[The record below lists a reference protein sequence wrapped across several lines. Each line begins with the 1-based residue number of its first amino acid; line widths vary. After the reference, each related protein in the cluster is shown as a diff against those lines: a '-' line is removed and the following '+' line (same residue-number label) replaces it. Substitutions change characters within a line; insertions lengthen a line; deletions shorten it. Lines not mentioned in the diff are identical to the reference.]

1 MNSDLLSSLCFSS
14 ILPENMTPAK
24 ATSCANKA
32 GNSTSTT
39 SRYSILSDP
48 RLSQLFALSS
58 QLEAL
63 AQSIEVQPPSQPQQ
77 PPDLPPK
84 PSSLIN
90 NNNSLQSSIK
100 SNSSKDSSTHQPPPP
115 IPVKLNH
122 SARGI
127 LAENQ
132 DLEKSSEVKYTRLQ
146 ENPEDEENND
156 VPEEHGKHVILELHS
171 VEIRLFCHIDFT

>member
-1 MNSDLLSSLCFSS
+1 
-14 ILPENMTPAK
+14 MTPAK
-24 ATSCANKA
+24 ATSCANKT
-32 GNSTSTT
+32 GNSTST

-63 AQSIEVQPPSQPQQ
+63 AQSIEVQPQPQQ

-90 NNNSLQSSIK
+90 NNNSLQSSK
-100 SNSSKDSSTHQPPPP
+100 QSSEKDSSTHQPPP

-127 LAENQ
+127 LGENQ

-156 VPEEHGKHVILELHS
+156 VPEEHGKHVILEVQS
-171 VEIRLFCHIDFT
+171 EEILRLFCHTKFT

>member
-1 MNSDLLSSLCFSS
+1 
-14 ILPENMTPAK
+14 MTPAK
-24 ATSCANKA
+24 ATSCANKT
-32 GNSTSTT
+32 GNST

-63 AQSIEVQPPSQPQQ
+63 AQSIEVQPQPQQ

-100 SNSSKDSSTHQPPPP
+100 SNSSKDSSTHQPIPPP

-127 LAENQ
+127 LGENQ

-156 VPEEHGKHVILELHS
+156 VPEEHGKHVILEVQS
-171 VEIRLFCHIDFT
+171 EEILRLFCHTDFP

>member
-1 MNSDLLSSLCFSS
+1 MYSDSLSSLCFSS
-14 ILPENMTPAK
+14 LLPENMTPAK
-24 ATSCANKA
+24 ATSLGCANKA
-32 GNSTSTT
+32 GNSTST

-90 NNNSLQSSIK
+90 NNNSLQSSK
-100 SNSSKDSSTHQPPPP
+100 QSSGKDSSTHQPPP

-127 LAENQ
+127 LVENQ

-156 VPEEHGKHVILELHS
+156 VPEEHGKHVILEVQS
-171 VEIRLFCHIDFT
+171 EEILRLFCHTDFT

>member
-1 MNSDLLSSLCFSS
+1 
-14 ILPENMTPAK
+14 MTPAK
-24 ATSCANKA
+24 ATSCANKT
-32 GNSTSTT
+32 GNSTST

-100 SNSSKDSSTHQPPPP
+100 PNSSKDSSTHQPIPPP

-127 LAENQ
+127 LGENQ

-156 VPEEHGKHVILELHS
+156 VPEDQGKHVILELHS
-171 VEIRLFCHIDFT
+171 VEILGLFCHTDFT